1 VVDALRPW
9 ASGGLI
15 NFLGHAGPD
24 RVGQLWGPAERARLL
39 AIRERVDPAGL
50 FTTNVVIG

>member
-1 VVDALRPW
+1 VLDAVRPW
-9 ASGGLI
+9 ACGGLI

-24 RVGQLWGPAERARLL
+24 RVGQLWGAADRARLL